1 MCPVRAQAWVCL
13 PTSPKQ
19 NLHYTQTCPKSQ
31 KKEGSISHLS
41 PKTWGSQITRPDTIL
56 LSICTYSLHGKKSLV
71 GWWYFIW
78 QISRLKW
85 SSSSSAGKFCNFE
98 NWEENGKNVGQSTFL
113 HEIVVISCCLIKIV
127 HCSVLQILTG

>member
-1 MCPVRAQAWVCL
+1 MCPVRSKICIIPKPARNLKKRKAQYPIWAQKL
-13 PTSPKQ
+13 EA
-19 NLHYTQTCPKSQ
+19 HKS
-31 KKEGSISHLS
+31 LD
-41 PKTWGSQITRPDTIL
+41 PRLYLIL

-113 HEIVVISCCLIKIV
+113 HEIVVVSCCLIKIV
-127 HCSVLQILTG
+127 HCTDQLSVCVYSSTSNID